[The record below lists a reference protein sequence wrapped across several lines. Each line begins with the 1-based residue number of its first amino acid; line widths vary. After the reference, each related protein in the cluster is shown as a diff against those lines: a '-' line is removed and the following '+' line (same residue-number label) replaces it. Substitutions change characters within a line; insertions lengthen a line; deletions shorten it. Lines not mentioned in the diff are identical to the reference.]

1 MTRSIFEKTY
11 VQAIIGGLTVSYII
25 FLQFY
30 KLNELPVVQW
40 DESRLAVN
48 AAEMYQNGNFLVT
61 TFENNPDLY
70 NTKPPLMIWLQVMSA
85 YIFGMNEF
93 SLRFPAALA
102 GFICILFCAYIVFK
116 RSSSYYAAL
125 FAALLLA
132 FSDGFIQLHGSL
144 TGDYDALLS
153 LFVLLAIYHFHNFLF
168 KRSDSALMRFGIFFS
183 LAILSKSAAAL
194 LVMPLVFSSLVFKP
208 DIKRLLKTALACLLS
223 LLPFLIYCILREN
236 AAEGYIDAVIQNDFW
251 GRFSSPLEGHTSEW
265 YYYIVNLFTYRYSI
279 LIWVLPPAL
288 ICGLIYGKKTIA
300 YFSLVFCVYL
310 LFLSIAQTR
319 IHWYDMPL
327 LPIISIIIAL
337 FFHFLYQQFEMP
349 AIRTGLI
356 AVICAAC
363 IYPAQKKFEFIAFR
377 SGLQLDMSHYELSN
391 KLRKYKESKQC
402 KYLAAPYDPEFYFYS
417 VVNPSVTRG
426 NYNHLRINDIVF
438 HGNLY
443 KDSLQQKY
451 LFKTL
456 DSGANTRKILIL
468 DYIKR
473 GKK

>member
-1 MTRSIFEKTY
+1 MTRSIFEKTH
-11 VQAIIGGLTVSYII
+11 VQAIIGGLTLFYII

-30 KLNELPVVQW
+30 KLNELPVVQR

-70 NTKPPLMIWLQVMSA
+70 NTKPPLMIWLQVISA

-102 GFICILFCAYIVFK
+102 GFICILYCAFIVFK
-116 RSSSYYAAL
+116 RSSSYYTAL

-153 LFVLLAIYHFHNFLF
+153 LFVLLTVYHFHNFLF
-168 KRSDSALMRFGIFFS
+168 KRSDTALLRFSIFFS
-183 LAILSKSAAAL
+183 MAILSKSAAAL
-194 LVMPLVFSSLVFKP
+194 LVIPLVFSSLVFKP
-208 DIKRLLKTALACLLS
+208 DIKRFLKTALACLMS
-223 LLPFLIYCILREN
+223 VIPFLIYCLLREN

-251 GRFSSPLEGHTSEW
+251 GRFSSPPEGHTSEW

-288 ICGLIYGKKTIA
+288 ICGLIYGKKTFA
-300 YFSLVFCVYL
+300 YFSLILCVYL

-337 FFHFLYQQFEMP
+337 FFDFLYQHFEIP
-349 AIRTGLI
+349 AIRMGLI
-356 AVICAAC
+356 AAVCVAC
-363 IYPAQKKFEFIAFR
+363 IYPVKTKFEFIAFR
-377 SGLQLDMSHYELSN
+377 SGLLLDMTHYELSQM
-391 KLRKYKESKQC
+391 LRSYKEPEQC

-417 VVNPSVTRG
+417 VVNPGIARG
-426 NYNHLRINDIVF
+426 KFNQLRVNDIVF

-443 KDSLQQKY
+443 KDSLISKY
-451 LFKTL
+451 RFKTL
-456 DSGANTRKILIL
+456 DSGANARKVLIL
-468 DYIKR
+468 DYLKH
-473 GKK
+473 KNK